1 MHGFPEYL
9 LTFETGNSCS
19 QLRYSLQIF
28 ESPRAPRG
36 EGPRQCPQD
45 ISTSHCVPRVK
56 INPADGWGERC
67 AAPSSK
73 SENLAWTPSH
83 RYHWHVATP
92 AVSAKKGP
100 TSHASLRLLFSGRTH
115 TATPRHQGNPRVKL
129 LTKGGPA
136 PCITAA
142 ACLPSRCCWAPN
154 SEGPAPRRAGGP
166 GEGTNIVETSA

>member
-1 MHGFPEYL
+1 MWIVLSAPACNEAAGPNFIFDMGRSMVGNYVNSFMF
-9 LTFETGNSCS
+9 LTV
-19 QLRYSLQIF
+19 R
-28 ESPRAPRG
+28 
-36 EGPRQCPQD
+36 
-45 ISTSHCVPRVK
+45 
-56 INPADGWGERC
+56 
-67 AAPSSK
+67 
-73 SENLAWTPSH
+73 ENFGGGAPSH

-115 TATPRHQGNPRVKL
+115 TATPRHQGDPRVKL